1 MNIRN
6 LNELNIQGKR
16 VLIRCDL
23 NVPIKNGII
32 QSDAR
37 ILASLP
43 TIEFALQKQAKVII
57 MSHLG
62 RPKNECYEKKYSL
75 FPIFEYLKKKI
86 NYTKVYFSNNYFN
99 ADSINPGEL
108 LVLENVRFNSG
119 ELKND
124 AILSQK
130 YSKLCDIFVMDA
142 FGSAHRKQASTY
154 GIGKFVN
161 IACAGPLL
169 KYEINM
175 LKNVLKNPKRPMISI
190 VGGAKVSTKFNV
202 LNKLSKISDTVIVG
216 GGIANTFL
224 AIDYDIGKSLYQPE
238 FILEAKKL
246 RDKYN
251 NIVIPIDSR
260 IGKNFSDTEQSIIRL
275 PSKIQKNEEIMDFGD
290 ETIKKIVKIIKK
302 AKTIIWNGPVGVFEF
317 PNFRKGTE
325 QIAKAIAKNSGFS
338 IAGGGD
344 TLSVIDMF
352 SIKNEISYI
361 STGGGAFLEFI
372 EGKKLP
378 AIDML
383 EKNFSQ
389 QILKNIF

>member
-1 MNIRN
+1 MKIKNV
-6 LNELNIQGKR
+6 NEIDITGKK

-43 TIEFALQKQAKVII
+43 TIELALRKKAKVII

-75 FPIFEYLKKKI
+75 LPIFEYFKKKI
-86 NYTKVYFSNNYFN
+86 NYTKVYFSNDFSN
-99 ADSINPGEL
+99 ILPIKTGEL
-108 LVLENVRFNSG
+108 LILENVRFNSG

-124 AILSQK
+124 EILSKK
-130 YSKLCDIFVMDA
+130 YSNLCDIFIMDA

-161 IACAGPLL
+161 IACAGLL
-169 KYEINM
+169 FMSEINN
-175 LKNVLKNPKRPMISI
+175 LKKALKNPKRPMVSI
-190 VGGAKVSTKFNV
+190 VGGAKVSTKFNI
-202 LNKLSKISDTVIVG
+202 LNKLCNISDTVVVG

-224 AIDYDIGKSLYQPE
+224 AINYNIGKSLHEPT
-238 FILEAKKL
+238 FISKAKTL
-246 RDKYN
+246 INKYN
-251 NIVIPIDSR
+251 NIIIPIDSR
-260 IGKNFSDTEQSIIRL
+260 IGKNFSQNEPSIIKL

-290 ETIKKIVKIIKK
+290 ESIKKVVKIIEK

-325 QIAKAIAKNSGFS
+325 TIAKAIANNTSFS

-352 SIKNEISYI
+352 SIKNKISYI

-378 AIDML
+378 AIHML
-383 EKNFSQ
+383 EKHFSH
-389 QILKNIF
+389 